1 MNNFIKGTSP
11 YIQNFDKERKIE
23 DFEEVVSYYI
33 DYLITSKLEER
44 DLSVE
49 EIKVLSNYYYNL
61 ICEEEE
67 LETILY
73 IPQFNL
79 ILYTKSW
86 KYEELKNI
94 LQKQKIE
101 FLTSLNVTKNENT
114 NSK

>member
-1 MNNFIKGTSP
+1 VDNFIRGISP
-11 YIQNFDKERKIE
+11 YIQDFDKESKIE

-33 DYLITSKLEER
+33 DYLITSRLEER

-49 EIKVLSNYYYNL
+49 EVKVLSSYYYNL
-61 ICEEEE
+61 ICEGEE
-67 LETILY
+67 LETVLY

-79 ILYTKSW
+79 ILYTKAW

-101 FLTSLNVTKNENT
+101 FLTSLNITKNEST
-114 NSK
+114 DSK

>member
-49 EIKVLSNYYYNL
+49 EIKV
-61 ICEEEE
+61 
-67 LETILY
+67 
-73 IPQFNL
+73 
-79 ILYTKSW
+79 
-86 KYEELKNI
+86 
-94 LQKQKIE
+94 
-101 FLTSLNVTKNENT
+101 
-114 NSK
+114 